1 MTAPHWLI
9 AIALTLAIGWFAAWA
24 DIPAELPSAAQ
35 QAAQEEAAALA
46 SRDWAAS
53 KACNGRPFEWLD
65 DKTLV
70 CHREVPAS
78 TAARGAL

>member
-1 MTAPHWLI
+1 MTAPNWLT
-9 AIALTLAIGWFAAWA
+9 ALLLTLVVGWFAAHMDTTA
-24 DIPAELPSAAQ
+24 DRPSAAQ

-53 KACNGRPFEWLD
+53 QVCAGRPFEWLD

-70 CHREVPAS
+70 CHREVRP
-78 TAARGAL
+78 